1 VVISLDKEDLG
12 RLTQGRRERA
22 FQFRAQRLN
31 VNPDNHRH
39 LARHHRSFLWPQQ
52 QQQLAAAASTA
63 DALLAP
69 KRTSEI
75 FFSLEFSSIPPYC
88 DFQQQDRFIM
98 VKVWFPSMFMR
109 LVNHNLAKQKATLQV
124 PPSMTKHEVKEYL
137 SKIYNIEATKVS
149 TVNVAGKMR
158 NFTV

>member
-1 VVISLDKEDLG
+1 MGL
-12 RLTQGRRERA
+12 ERKR
-22 FQFRAQRLN
+22 FSFDPRWWN

-39 LARHHRSFLWPQQ
+39 LARHGSPSLVSLATAQRVAEQQ
-52 QQQLAAAASTA
+52 QHQTLC
-63 DALLAP
+63 LLAP
-69 KRTSEI
+69 VRTSEI

-88 DFQQQDRFIM
+88 DFQQQDRFTM

-149 TVNVAGKMR
+149 TMNVAGKI
-158 NFTV
+158 TV